1 MSYTIRNSITTEPVE
16 QHITAFHA
24 FRACC
29 ILNAVELMNRRTWLY
44 TIDPAVSPVPFDD
57 LQLPNDILFTLLALI
72 EDE

>member
-1 MSYTIRNSITTEPVE
+1 MSYLIRNSITNEPVE
-16 QHITAFHA
+16 QHTTAFHA

-44 TIDPAVSPVPFDD
+44 AVDPAIEPVPFEE
-57 LQLPNDILFTLLALI
+57 LQLPNDILLTLLALI